1 MLEVAEVQAT
11 TPEAVMVVLAAV
23 VLVIHV
29 QVQEVKAEAD
39 LLEMLDKMVDII
51 VEAQMVLL

>member
-1 MLEVAEVQAT
+1 
-11 TPEAVMVVLAAV
+11 MVVLAAV